1 MTTVVYGLP
10 YIAWCGILA
19 LVVIGGLGIQVRNK
33 RNAMLARPVPGR
45 ILWVTHSSSPSGRVQ
60 SVMAEVAGV
69 DALGKQLRDQ
79 PTLRVFPDGE
89 TGGVWTGRELTMW
102 QLPGAKAPRLNRPT
116 WSKRGLI
123 SAASA
128 LAVLVIFVDVHVAG
142 IDPNSPGVLKPLGA
156 VFAAYFAIAAV
167 ICLIQLANTRQ
178 ILRGTPATGQ
188 ILGLVR
194 HTTTNQDNTTSTTYQ
209 PIVGFTTADG
219 KHVLGL
225 TKTTGSYRK
234 RWTGRTVQVRHE
246 PDHPEVFRLAK
257 PSEARVP
264 VFNFLTCLLL
274 IAAGIAMAAY
284 GMRY

>member
-1 MTTVVYGLP
+1 MTTDVYGLS

-33 RNAMLARPVPGR
+33 RNAMLARPVPVR
-45 ILWVTHSSSPSGRVQ
+45 ILWVTHSSSLSGRVQ
-60 SVMAEVAGV
+60 SVMAEAAVLDPQGT
-69 DALGKQLRDQ
+69 R
-79 PTLRVFPDGE
+79 PTVRIFPDGR

-102 QLPGAKAPRLNRPT
+102 QRPGAKTPPRLNRPT

-128 LAVLVIFVDVHVAG
+128 LAALVVLVDIHVAG
-142 IDPNSPGVLKPLGA
+142 IDPNSPSVLDPLGA

-188 ILGLVR
+188 VLGLVR

-234 RWTGRTVQVRHE
+234 RWTGRTVQVRHV
-246 PDHPEVFRLAK
+246 PGHPEVFRLAK

-264 VFNFLTCLLL
+264 VFNFVLCLLL
-274 IAAGIAMAAY
+274 VAAGVAMAAY
-284 GMRY
+284 GMRH